1 MRIFAIQKKTIKTY
15 NYDRNKTSEKKNY
28 RITII
33 FKDEITV
40 EKFETQFIAIETIKK
55 MKTLFPNI
63 FIGGA
68 LEEKSKGWHVIW
80 TLGNN

>member
-1 MRIFAIQKKTIKTY
+1 MTEE
-15 NYDRNKTSEKKNY
+15 NNTSSRRDY

-40 EKFETQFIAIETIKK
+40 ERYETEFIAMETIKK
-55 MKTLFPNI
+55 MKILFPSI

-68 LEEKSKGWHVIW
+68 LEKKSKGWHVIW
-80 TLGNN
+80 TLGRD